1 MKRNSSPHLL
11 VTLAMLV
18 VCAWPGPVPLVHSH
32 GDLDCSQGTLTE
44 HLARF
49 HSDEQIDRL
58 PQSSSHFHW
67 VFLFDLTAH
76 EGVFPSVSENPVV
89 PTVQSDSSELLSS
102 SLVLDL
108 TEELSWKPTQLAP
121 VDVQHPQRLTD
132 SLSVSKQTFL
142 CVWNC

>member
-1 MKRNSSPHLL
+1 MNRNSPPHLL

-32 GDLDCSQGTLTE
+32 GDLDCSQGTLTD

-49 HSDEQIDRL
+49 HSDAQFDGL

-89 PTVQSDSSELLSS
+89 PTFQPDSSEILSS

-108 TEELSWKPTQLAP
+108 TEELSWIPTLRVP
-121 VDVQHPQRLTD
+121 IDVLYPQRLGD